1 MKTFKFSIYTC
12 WAFWAF
18 SACWAFAA
26 IASLESAIFLKTGQ
40 SMSLSEQQLVDCT
53 YRSYGRDGCN
63 GGSRIE
69 AYNYLISSIGND
81 KTDSYP
87 VRICVLF

>member
-1 MKTFKFSIYTC
+1 
-12 WAFWAF
+12 
-18 SACWAFAA
+18 
-26 IASLESAIFLKTGQ
+26 
-40 SMSLSEQQLVDCT
+40 MSLSEQQLVDCT
-53 YRSYGRDGCN
+53 YRSNGRDGCN

-69 AYNYLISSIGND
+69 AYNYLISSIGSD